1 MINDKYNFIYIHIHR
16 TGGLSLEKMFKAHQ
30 GDHRYVKEYI
40 KEITYEKYKTYFSFS
55 FVRNPWDKIVSCY
68 FYHRNNLIDEELKKM
83 NNTWPKWKSDIY
95 NFDDWIK
102 LLPEIKDCNSFQGN
116 HDLFLFNPINYTN
129 QIQMLKNNKGEIDV
143 DFIGRMENYE
153 SDWKFISEK
162 LDIKEEKKLV
172 HYNATER
179 EKDYR
184 IYYKKTETI
193 EIVRNWHEEDIRYFN
208 YEF

>member
-1 MINDKYNFIYIHIHR
+1 MVSLYHYYQIQT
-16 TGGLSLEKMFKAHQ
+16 TG
-30 GDHRYVKEYI
+30 
-40 KEITYEKYKTYFSFS
+40 
-55 FVRNPWDKIVSCY
+55 
-68 FYHRNNLIDEELKKM
+68 
-83 NNTWPKWKSDIY
+83 PKWKTNSLC
-95 NFDDWIK
+95 FDDWIEI
-102 LLPEIKDCNSFQGN
+102 LPELWADARVSYKFPLI
-116 HDLFLFNPINYTN
+116 LYTN